1 MTISDLISDVCSS
14 DLPQSSHFLHPLY
27 HSLLHQFSLNPPISS
42 STFSLTSSSIL
53 PQFPSTLHPLYH
65 SLLHQFS
72 LNSLRLFIHFITN
85 FFINSPSIPF
95 DSSSTLSLTSSSIL
109 PQFPSTLHP
118 LYHSLLHQF
127 SLNPP
132 IFFIHFITNFFI
144 NDRTNKRLNSTH

>member
-1 MTISDLISDVCSS
+1 MHYTYIHTLSLHVA
-14 DLPQSSHFLHPLY
+14 LPL
-27 HSLLHQFSLNPPISS
+27 SL
-42 STFSLTSSSIL
+42 SLTSSAIL
-53 PQFPSTLHPLYH
+53 PHFPSTLHPLYH
-65 SLLHQFS
+65 SLLHQYS

-118 LYHSLLHQF
+118 LYHSLLHQL

-144 NDRTNKRLNSTH
+144 NYPSIPFYSSSPLSLTSHLNST

>member
-1 MTISDLISDVCSS
+1 MFCCFFSMWLSFACLSV
-14 DLPQSSHFLHPLY
+14 
-27 HSLLHQFSLNPPISS
+27 SL
-42 STFSLTSSSIL
+42 SIL
-53 PQFPSTLHPLYH
+53 FFLMIRRPPRSTRTDTLFPYTTLFRSLYH

-72 LNSLRLFIHFITN
+72 LNSLRLFIHFITH

-127 SLNPP
+127 SFNSLRL
-132 IFFIHFITNFFI
+132 FLHFITHFL
-144 NDRTNKRLNSTH
+144 LNYPSFHFTS

>member
-1 MTISDLISDVCSS
+1 MSAYKLRISDWSSDVCSS
-14 DLPQSSHFLHPLY
+14 DLSSATL
-27 HSLLHQFSLNPPISS
+27 
-42 STFSLTSSSIL
+42 SLTSSSIL
-53 PQFPSTLHPLYH
+53 PQFPSTLHPRYH

-72 LNSLRLFIHFITN
+72 LNPPIFFIHFITN

-132 IFFIHFITNFFI
+132 IFFINFITHFFI
-144 NDRTNKRLNSTH
+144 ISPSILPFLHPIYH